1 MDKHY
6 AVVHIKLQP
15 LRLWYQWL
23 CKELKEFALR
33 EVQRHVDTPR
43 YM

>member
-6 AVVHIKLQP
+6 AIVHIKLRP
-15 LRLWYQWL
+15 LRLWYKWL
-23 CKELKEFALR
+23 CKELKEFALSK
-33 EVQRHVDTPR
+33 VQRHVDTPW